1 MGVYR
6 DGRGRCSALAC
17 RGPGGSTNAIDM
29 WCSVF
34 TKAALHGTELPGVG
48 DGAPTAELSARGVA
62 WTGRVDT
69 ERAHLS
75 SARAGAI
82 AWALPGLDTHVRAT
96 FPNVMACETTPNMV
110 AISTTRGDCSY
121 RSVREKPSTRSTL
134 PPRWFSSALSTQR
147 AGSKCRQLGYAQLRA
162 TCKAEHWGHQHTQPC
177 PSACTAPSRRV
188 LPALVATPWG
198 SPHHRARCSAPT
210 RSSALTRSSL
220 ASNVAQRCEVVIKY
234 HQPAVANKAN
244 LKLVNPAWAFA

>member
-1 MGVYR
+1 MPPPSARCRSRAPCVCPQAARAKNPKRLFDHTANERGGDGGVGVYR

-110 AISTTRGDCSY
+110 AISTTRGDCSLPLGA
-121 RSVREKPSTRSTL
+121 RETVHTFHSTAPVVLKRVEH
-134 PPRWFSSALSTQR
+134 SACRLEVPA
-147 AGSKCRQLGYAQLRA
+147 AGLRA
-162 TCKAEHWGHQHTQPC
+162 
-177 PSACTAPSRRV
+177 V
-188 LPALVATPWG
+188 
-198 SPHHRARCSAPT
+198 T
-210 RSSALTRSSL
+210 RH
-220 ASNVAQRCEVVIKY
+220 V
-234 HQPAVANKAN
+234 
-244 LKLVNPAWAFA
+244 